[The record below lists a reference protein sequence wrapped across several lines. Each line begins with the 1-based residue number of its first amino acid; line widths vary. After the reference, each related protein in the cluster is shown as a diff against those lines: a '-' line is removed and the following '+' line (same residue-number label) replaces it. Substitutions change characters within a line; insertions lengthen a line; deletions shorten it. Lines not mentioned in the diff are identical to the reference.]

1 MRKRP
6 TVVVAAVLGWA
17 VLSVSA
23 LGGSATAE
31 VEGRGTQG
39 ALPLPGYGAAVVD
52 QLHRQVYVS
61 GGAVGQSV
69 AVVGLPERK
78 RVGSGPGRDVQLVDG
93 QQGAHGMALSQD
105 GKSLFV
111 ALAAGDAVSVIDTET
126 LKETARYRAGAD
138 QNHLCPTH
146 LARIG
151 TVLWIGYGCD
161 AWEGG
166 IARLDTAAE
175 KPEMELDQQG
185 ATIRFERAPA
195 LAAPAVD
202 SAATRNIGQTIV
214 ASQPHLSPVRLLAYS
229 IGADGK
235 LTLDADERR
244 GGSNLND
251 LALTPDGSRL
261 LTAAG
266 SEDRVQGFTARTGE
280 GLGDK
285 GAWFTQQAPVAVAPS
300 PDGTLIATG
309 VRSAGP
315 KGKQVNVYPLDGTVP
330 AWSAALPRHERLADR
345 GLVWLPDGSAL
356 AAVTTRDDDP
366 APRLDILKPSAPGD
380 WPNGWSLSDSEL

>member
-1 MRKRP
+1 MKRRRASA
-6 TVVVAAVLGWA
+6 VATVLGCA
-17 VLSVSA
+17 A
-23 LGGSATAE
+23 LLVNALEGTAAGHGW
-31 VEGRGTQG
+31 GRGD
-39 ALPLPGYGAAVVD
+39 ALPLPGYGDAVVD
-52 QLHRQVYVS
+52 GGHRQVFVS
-61 GGAVGQSV
+61 GGADGQSV
-69 AVVGLPERK
+69 AAVRL
-78 RVGSGPGRDVQLVDG
+78 PGRGTVRVAGDVQLIDG
-93 QQGAHGMALSQD
+93 QQGAHGMVLSQD
-105 GKSLFV
+105 GKSLYV

-146 LARIG
+146 LARTG
-151 TVLWIGYGCD
+151 TVLWIGYGCE

-195 LAAPAVD
+195 LAAPAGD
-202 SAATRNIGQTIV
+202 STATSNTGQTLV
-214 ASQPHLSPVRLLAYS
+214 ASQPHLSPVRLLAYTV
-229 IGADGK
+229 GADGK
-235 LTLDADERR
+235 LSLDADERR

-266 SEDRVQGFTARTGE
+266 SEDRVQGFTARKGE

-315 KGKQVNVYPLDGTVP
+315 KGKQVNVYPLDGTEPV
-330 AWSAALPRHERLADR
+330 WSAALPRHERLADR

-366 APRLDILKPSAPGD
+366 APRLNILKRSAPGGWVVD
-380 WPNGWSLSDSEL
+380 WSLSDSER